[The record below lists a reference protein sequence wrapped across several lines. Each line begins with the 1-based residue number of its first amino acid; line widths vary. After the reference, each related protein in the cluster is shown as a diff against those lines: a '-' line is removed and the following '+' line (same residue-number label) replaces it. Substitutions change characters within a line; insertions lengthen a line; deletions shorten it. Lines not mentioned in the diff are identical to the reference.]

1 MLPFGAVPEEYILE
15 EEMKRVDAEVEEAEI
30 LGAEVIDARQPQRSD
45 KRSGLALLLVLI
57 ALALAGVGALYSFQ
71 AREVFSS
78 DIAAIRAGLEA
89 MRVQTDDIDQRLKTA
104 HGSFATQAQ
113 QLLEQQRVLAE
124 QQQALTN
131 HRQLLQER
139 DAKLEREREQLSQ
152 VGQEIRETMQSLHR
166 RIGGD
171 DSYWMAE
178 EAAYLMQVA
187 HHRLQLEWDLRT
199 AIRAL
204 ESADARLR
212 DSGYPGWV
220 QVRELL
226 ALEISQLKGI
236 ELADIEGVALQLSIL
251 AAGVNQLKLLGSEL
265 PAAATSEPE
274 VLQRT
279 APEERSLKTLGRDL
293 WEGFKSIIVVRHHG
307 QPVSALLPSDQQ
319 LLIQQHLSLQL
330 EAARVSLLR
339 GSQALF
345 STSLQNAIRLLHEHV
360 DLDDTRSK
368 AYLEQLTAYSKL
380 QIRPQLPD
388 ISASL
393 IALREQIKTLGADR

>member
-1 MLPFGAVPEEYILE
+1 MSDWSLKGTYMETCNCDAACPCVFLSDPTQGDCTVVLGWHIEAGKLGGVSLDGLNVAMAVLSPGN
-15 EEMKRVDAEVEEAEI
+15 MAKVKWKA
-30 LGAEVIDARQPQRSD
+30 
-45 KRSGLALLLVLI
+45 
-57 ALALAGVGALYSFQ
+57 ALY
-71 AREVFSS
+71 
-78 DIAAIRAGLEA
+78 
-89 MRVQTDDIDQRLKTA
+89 IDETA
-104 HGSFATQAQ
+104 S
-113 QLLEQQRVLAE
+113 AE

-236 ELADIEGVALQLSIL
+236 ELADIEGVALQLSSL